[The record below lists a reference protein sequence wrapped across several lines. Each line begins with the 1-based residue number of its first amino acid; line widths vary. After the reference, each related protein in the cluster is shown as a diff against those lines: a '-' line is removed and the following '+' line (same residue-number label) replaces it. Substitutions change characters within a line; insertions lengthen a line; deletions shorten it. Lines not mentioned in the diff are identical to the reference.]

1 MNEVWAR
8 CTPCGRPFQIGRHDL
23 ESYRLCPVCLRPAG
37 RVAMG
42 ATADIALHLLMRD

>member
-8 CTPCGRPFQIGRHDL
+8 CTPCAWSFQVGRHDL
-23 ESYRLCPVCLRPAG
+23 EAYRLCPVCLKPAA

-42 ATADIALHLLMRD
+42 ATAKIAIDLLMRD